1 MQKTRVTRRRFL
13 KTAAQ
18 AGAALAAPTIVPAS
32 SLGRGGA
39 VPPSEKIVAGG
50 IGIRGRG
57 FSDLRWMTGQ
67 PDVQFVAI
75 CDVQKRQRLAVK

>member
-1 MQKTRVTRRRFL
+1 MHKSKVTRRQFL

-18 AGAALAAPTIVPAS
+18 AGAVIAAPTIVPS
-32 SLGRGGA
+32 SVLGLGGA

-57 FSDLRWMTGQ
+57 MHDLRWMTGQ

-75 CDVQKRQRLAVK
+75 CDVQKR